1 MNSYFVILLP
11 SILGIK
17 IYSYLTKEK
26 RISQNITMYL
36 LLLLF
41 SNITSLIISM
51 CFFDIVGNF
60 IYKLETDIILS
71 IKYTI
76 MLIFMNFT
84 YSILFSIIKKY
95 LDVRLEVT
103 YEKE

>member
-1 MNSYFVILLP
+1 MLQLAKKCCKIF
-11 SILGIK
+11 GIK
-17 IYSYLTKEK
+17 IYSYLTNEK
-26 RISQNITMYL
+26 KINENIIMYL

-71 IKYTI
+71 IKYI
-76 MLIFMNFT
+76 VMLLFMNFI

-95 LDVRLEVT
+95 FEIRLEVT
-103 YEKE
+103 YERE